1 MTCPGVA
8 AGGTAVCDLYFLTR
22 KVWRQYS
29 NPQKGFWWVKFKKA
43 KNDTEGQCD
52 FNITH
57 IVCYNWGLRFSS
69 QCCWKS
75 ESATIYHYILSQNKI
90 FQWKIGISVK
100 FTIGLGSVKTK
111 KCPETG
117 GIITPEVALLLSLL
131 QIKYLMGFLN
141 YSIKHKS

>member
-1 MTCPGVA
+1 MWLLGERLFVTCIFSQGKCEGSIPILKK
-8 AGGTAVCDLYFLTR
+8 DFDEWNLR
-22 KVWRQYS
+22 K
-29 NPQKGFWWVKFKKA
+29 PKMIQKDSV
-43 KNDTEGQCD
+43 
-52 FNITH
+52 ILILH
-57 IVCYNWGLRFSS
+57 IVSYNWGLRFSS

-100 FTIGLGSVKTK
+100 FTRGLGSVKTK
-111 KCPETG
+111 KCPKTG